1 MSFRTVVI
9 SNQSKLNYKNRFLV
23 VKQDNDEKYIHLS
36 EIDTI
41 IVDSIAVSISS
52 YLLKE
57 LSDSKINII
66 FCDEKHNPFGELSSY
81 YSSHNTSKK
90 IQKQINWSKENKDL
104 IWQSIIKNKIINQ
117 ALMLHKIK
125 SDKYELLLSYIE
137 DVLASDKTNR
147 EGHAAKVYFNE
158 LFGKDFV
165 RNDSDNI
172 NAALNYGYAILL
184 STINKEVISNGYL
197 TQIGIHHKNEFNEFN
212 LSCDLME
219 PFRIIIDNF
228 VYFNQDRELNTQYK
242 LDIINIFNN
251 RYNYENKNYVLKD
264 IIKMYV
270 KNTLESIEKPENYK
284 ELKQKAEKRHKNYPS
299 LCRDYIYGQPWFQK
313 SWMCDSGISGMME
326 MLDSLYDKLLN
337 VSASEKLNME
347 SIVFLLNY
355 LDVNARSYDH
365 IFLKMKKRLLLGLI
379 LLKKRRK
386 LIFTRVVLLLRI

>member
-41 IVDSIAVSISS
+41 IVDSIAVSIST

-57 LSDSKINII
+57 LSNNKINII

-90 IQKQINWSKENKDL
+90 IQKQINWTKENKDRM
-104 IWQSIIKNKIINQ
+104 WQNIIKNKIINQ

-125 SDKYELLLSYIE
+125 SDKYDLLLSYIE
-137 DVLASDKTNR
+137 DVLLSDKTNR

-219 PFRIIIDNF
+219 PFRSIIDNF
-228 VYFNQDRELNTQYK
+228 VYYNQERELNTEYK

-264 IIKMYV
+264 IIKMFV
-270 KNTLESIEKPENYK
+270 KNTLESLEEPDNYK
-284 ELKQKAEKRHKNYPS
+284 EFS
-299 LCRDYIYGQPWFQK
+299 IYEG
-313 SWMCDSGISGMME
+313 
-326 MLDSLYDKLLN
+326 
-337 VSASEKLNME
+337 
-347 SIVFLLNY
+347 
-355 LDVNARSYDH
+355 
-365 IFLKMKKRLLLGLI
+365 
-379 LLKKRRK
+379 
-386 LIFTRVVLLLRI
+386 